1 MRLKPTKTKFCD
13 AFLAEGRESR
23 DEQTVKSEI
32 SEESGYFSLKQDEDV
47 VNLSVHDHHKQQQ
60 LQHRRYAEEGEFR
73 RGRDEQRTGDR
84 RRRGETR
91 SGGSRERWDEPEGRR
106 DRSSDSQSMVRN
118 QYTVT
123 VVDMHIYSNFV
134 FHFSFHFAINFALH
148 FGLLFAPRCAPPFG

>member
-1 MRLKPTKTKFCD
+1 MVKGMETK
-13 AFLAEGRESR
+13 
-23 DEQTVKSEI
+23 QTVKSEI

-148 FGLLFAPRCAPPFG
+148 FGLLFAPCCAPPFG